1 MASLLG
7 MGLVAAVGLAERA
20 VGRLMG
26 ARPA

>member
-7 MGLVAAVGLAERA
+7 VVLVAAVGLAERG

-26 ARPA
+26 ARR